1 MTKAHSV
8 VFGCLWIFSSCIVA
22 NIALRRSSA
31 NEDLKLSLI
40 FEERPDSRRGQRSTR
55 PVANIEALV
64 VADRT
69 MLDFHGETHVKSYIL
84 AIMNMVSNIFRDPS
98 IGRPINVAIVR
109 LVIIEKQ
116 TRDSFTVSYS
126 AKSTLQSFCLWQK
139 RRNFADHRH
148 PYHHDVALLFTR
160 KDICGIGNFPC
171 ASIGMAMQGGMCST
185 SYSCSVVQDTGLNTA
200 FTVAQMLGHNI
211 GLLPLKRTS
220 CNMFGSGSY
229 IMSTS
234 RLRAPYTNRFQWS
247 SCSRSQLSRLLK
259 QRTGRCL
266 LDNVKR
272 RKYNATLPGQLYNV
286 DQQCRFIHGGNASFC
301 KSSFVDVCKTL
312 WCTRDAHKTGC
323 ITNRES
329 AAEGTPCEKLG
340 KKWCIGGRCVPRLSK
355 PLPIDGRWGSWSNWT
370 ACSRSCGGGVQKTTR
385 ECNKP
390 RPAFNGKSCI
400 GERARHRLC
409 NVKPCAINSLS
420 FREKQCTSFNNKP
433 YRGRL
438 FRWKPF
444 LSKDKECAL
453 VCQAERYRFYL
464 TLSAHVDDGTLCR
477 PGSNDRCIEGQCRK
491 VGCNNRIGSGLKK
504 DICGICGGN
513 GSTCK
518 LVNENFKKK
527 HGIGYHAVTYIPSG
541 STSIRILEKKAS
553 RNILAIETISGENV
567 LNSGYMLERPGSY
580 HRLNT
585 IVEYQRVGLVERI
598 FIAGPISKDIKVMVL
613 FQADSSLLS
622 LQYAIQND
630 PNRPVQSGDRYI
642 WKHDRNVWSP
652 CSATCGRG
660 IHTAQFKCLDILT
673 SNLVGKGRCQKSHKP
688 LLVKACENLR
698 PCEKPKPKG
707 VWTHGKWGT
716 CSVTCGIGRKT
727 RVVACTKAGSNEVIN
742 EKFCKGRKP
751 KAVRECTREKCPKEF
766 GFWFFGPWSGCSV
779 TCGQGVKQ
787 RLVKCVN
794 LKGVQLEA
802 SHCSKRKPPETVHC
816 SVPCVKWV
824 PGNWGECPNN
834 CSEKQRRCVLC
845 INMYTFTHSNECKD
859 SDKPTVERTCPG
871 LRCS

>member
-148 PYHHDVALLFTR
+148 PYHHDVALLFT
-160 KDICGIGNFPC
+160 
-171 ASIGMAMQGGMCST
+171 S
-185 SYSCSVVQDTGLNTA
+185 
-200 FTVAQMLGHNI
+200 I

-390 RPAFNGKSCI
+390 R
-400 GERARHRLC
+400 
-409 NVKPCAINSLS
+409 
-420 FREKQCTSFNNKP
+420 
-433 YRGRL
+433 
-438 FRWKPF
+438 
-444 LSKDKECAL
+444 
-453 VCQAERYRFYL
+453 
-464 TLSAHVDDGTLCR
+464 
-477 PGSNDRCIEGQCRK
+477 
-491 VGCNNRIGSGLKK
+491 
-504 DICGICGGN
+504 
-513 GSTCK
+513 
-518 LVNENFKKK
+518 
-527 HGIGYHAVTYIPSG
+527 
-541 STSIRILEKKAS
+541 
-553 RNILAIETISGENV
+553 
-567 LNSGYMLERPGSY
+567 
-580 HRLNT
+580 
-585 IVEYQRVGLVERI
+585 
-598 FIAGPISKDIKVMVL
+598 
-613 FQADSSLLS
+613 
-622 LQYAIQND
+622 
-630 PNRPVQSGDRYI
+630 
-642 WKHDRNVWSP
+642 
-652 CSATCGRG
+652 
-660 IHTAQFKCLDILT
+660 
-673 SNLVGKGRCQKSHKP
+673 
-688 LLVKACENLR
+688 
-698 PCEKPKPKG
+698 
-707 VWTHGKWGT
+707 
-716 CSVTCGIGRKT
+716 
-727 RVVACTKAGSNEVIN
+727 
-742 EKFCKGRKP
+742 
-751 KAVRECTREKCPKEF
+751 
-766 GFWFFGPWSGCSV
+766 
-779 TCGQGVKQ
+779 
-787 RLVKCVN
+787 
-794 LKGVQLEA
+794 
-802 SHCSKRKPPETVHC
+802 
-816 SVPCVKWV
+816 
-824 PGNWGECPNN
+824 
-834 CSEKQRRCVLC
+834 
-845 INMYTFTHSNECKD
+845 
-859 SDKPTVERTCPG
+859 
-871 LRCS
+871 